1 MEKIVNYSV
10 DNVTV
15 YKDRARMTCKGM
27 LQVDA
32 GSHKLIFDE
41 LPLTLDSESVQVG
54 GGGTAQVRIVGVDVS
69 RRHYE
74 LAPAQRVRELE
85 AQIEQIVDEIQ
96 VLDDNQTGLEAQIE
110 HLQGLRQATR
120 EFARGLS
127 RGRTSVEDQSRL
139 MLFLSEQ
146 DDKLRAAMR
155 ETYQKRR
162 GLDRHLS
169 KLQAELNDLRSARPR
184 QRFQARI
191 EVEVLNS
198 GEFGPELTYMVR
210 AAGWQPLYDLRLIE
224 MDEGQVLEVNTFAQ
238 VTQRTGQDWSNVHL
252 SVSTARPAL
261 NRRLPELKPW
271 YVDEYLVPLPRAQRS
286 RSAELEPAMAAMA
299 APLQEAVPY
308 DDAAL
313 DYVEADVA
321 VAEVREG
328 ESTVTFDVAGQ
339 WDIPSDGSPN
349 KMMLA
354 KFRLDPK
361 INYLAIPRHTD
372 AVYRRATVFN
382 KGSGPMLEGDASLF
396 VGDEFIGKSRVEY
409 TPIDGELELLL
420 GVEER
425 IRIEREL
432 TKRAVDKR
440 LLRENRLLRYGY
452 KIELKN
458 LMASV
463 VEVEVQDQIP
473 VSRHEQIKVKLEQ
486 VSPEP
491 AERSDLNIMEW
502 QLSIKPE
509 TEANIQ
515 YEYLIEHPRTLKVTG
530 LTE

>member
-1 MEKIVNYSV
+1 
-10 DNVTV
+10 
-15 YKDRARMTCKGM
+15 
-27 LQVDA
+27 
-32 GSHKLIFDE
+32 
-41 LPLTLDSESVQVG
+41 
-54 GGGTAQVRIVGVDVS
+54 
-69 RRHYE
+69 
-74 LAPAQRVRELE
+74 
-85 AQIEQIVDEIQ
+85 
-96 VLDDNQTGLEAQIE
+96 
-110 HLQGLRQATR
+110 
-120 EFARGLS
+120 
-127 RGRTSVEDQSRL
+127 
-139 MLFLSEQ
+139 
-146 DDKLRAAMR
+146 
-155 ETYQKRR
+155 
-162 GLDRHLS
+162 
-169 KLQAELNDLRSARPR
+169 
-184 QRFQARI
+184 
-191 EVEVLNS
+191 
-198 GEFGPELTYMVR
+198 
-210 AAGWQPLYDLRLIE
+210 
-224 MDEGQVLEVNTFAQ
+224 
-238 VTQRTGQDWSNVHL
+238 
-252 SVSTARPAL
+252 
-261 NRRLPELKPW
+261 
-271 YVDEYLVPLPRAQRS
+271 
-286 RSAELEPAMAAMA
+286 MAAMA

-515 YEYLIEHPRTLKVTG
+515 YEYLIEHPRGLKVTG